1 MPVVNKTIIWAV
13 AVFGWVLACA
23 PVRAQSSVNSV
34 RIYTE
39 PAGLNFTVDGQNF
52 RDTVDLLW
60 PATSKHTVV
69 GYDQVQLGIQYTLGA
84 VFTNLSQLDV
94 NGLPI
99 TADPAL
105 KWVKLVFVPAY
116 ALTLDLPDCPS
127 DVQTCPCGARIEID
141 GTLYDRRTVLYFP
154 PLTPVHARAFPTSGF
169 IFTGW
174 SAVWQLGRTT
184 QYDITFPMLGPLTL
198 TAFAQAATTVHGNVN
213 IVTDPPQLQVLL
225 DRTSYT
231 APVNLQWGLGTVH
244 AVGAEAAQ
252 MVNGKGAYYAFD
264 SWSDGGD
271 LNHAVTVPSQM
282 GLVTLTARFVPAV
295 AVGFGTTPSGLS
307 LNIDG
312 IQVPNFPTYDF
323 YWVPGTVHKIS
334 APATQ
339 TDLQGRKYR
348 FVSWS
353 NGQPAAWDFI
363 TGTTPAADRIRAL
376 YEQTATA
383 VFNTVPP
390 GMSLQVDGVNC
401 DAPCTIEKAAGASV
415 SVSAPSVRKID
426 DRSRLAFQGWTDSAE
441 ANRVIVLSP
450 GSKTYTANYVS
461 QNRLSV
467 AAAPPEGA
475 SFILNPPSADGF
487 YDAGSLVSI
496 AANLAAGFR
505 ITGWSGDLSGTST
518 AMALTLDSPK
528 SAVLLMDRVPA
539 IAPLGVRNAALG
551 ASADSVAAGSL
562 ISIFGANLAPALEI
576 GPPNP
581 LVQTLQSVTVRADDT
596 FLPLVFV
603 SPGQINAQL
612 PAAIAEGTHKIIV
625 RWEGKPETVAQ
636 ILVVRNAPGLF
647 GGNPPD
653 QPVGAFVRAS
663 GQAVT
668 SDKPAH
674 AGDIVSVLGTGLGP
688 YGSQPPDGFLFD
700 ETAGYTLKDGVTI
713 IVNGLTINALYAGR
727 SGAAVGVDA
736 VRFQVPATLPD
747 SPFLPVKI
755 RINGQESNTVLLPIS
770 R

>member
-1 MPVVNKTIIWAV
+1 MPIVNKTIIWAV

-23 PVRAQSSVNSV
+23 PVRAQSSINSV

-39 PAGLNFTVDGQNF
+39 PAGLYFEVDGQNF
-52 RDTVDLLW
+52 LNSVDLPW
-60 PATSKHTVV
+60 PATSKHIVV
-69 GYDQVQLGIQYTLGA
+69 GHDQVQVGTQYTISA
-84 VFTNLSQLDV
+84 VFTNLSALDV
-94 NGLPI
+94 NGKSI

-105 KWVKLVFVPAY
+105 QWVKLVFVQAY
-116 ALTLDLPDCPS
+116 ALTLGLPDCPA
-127 DVQTCPCGARIEID
+127 DAQTCPAGVLIELN
-141 GTLYDRRTVLYFP
+141 GTLYDRRTVLYLP
-154 PLTPVHARAFPTSGF
+154 AGSAVHARAFPASGY

-174 SAVWQLGRTT
+174 SAVWQLGITT
-184 QYDITFPMLGPLTL
+184 QYDITFPMLAPLML
-198 TAFAQAATTVHGNVN
+198 TAFGQAAPNVLGNVN

-225 DRTSYT
+225 DRTNYL
-231 APVNLQWGLGTVH
+231 APQTLQWGLGTVH
-244 AVGAEAAQ
+244 SIGTEAVQ
-252 MVNGKGAYYAFD
+252 LLLGAYYVFD

-271 LNHAVTVPSQM
+271 LNHDVQVPSNM
-282 GLVTLTARFVPAV
+282 TSMTFTAKFVPAV

-312 IQVPNFPTYDF
+312 SQVPNFLTYDF
-323 YWVPGTVHKIS
+323 YWAVGTVHKIS

-339 TDLQGRKYR
+339 TDIQGRKYR

-353 NGQPAAWDFI
+353 NGQPASWTFTA
-363 TGTTPAADRIRAL
+363 GTTPAADRILAL

-383 VFNTVPP
+383 VFNAVPP

-401 DAPCTIEKAAGASV
+401 DTPCTIEKAAGTSV
-415 SVSAPSVRKID
+415 RVSAPSVRKID
-426 DRSRLAFQGWTDSAE
+426 DRSRLGFQGWTDSAE

-450 GSKTYTANYVS
+450 GSKTYTANYIL
-461 QNRLSV
+461 QNLLSV

-475 SFILNPPSADGF
+475 SFVLNPPSADGF
-487 YDAGSLVSI
+487 YNAGSLVSI
-496 AANLAAGFR
+496 AANLAPGFR

-518 AMALTLDSPK
+518 AVALTLDAPK
-528 SAVLLMDRVPA
+528 SAVLLLDRVPA

-551 ASADSVAAGSL
+551 ASAESVAPGSL

-581 LVQTLQSVTVRADDT
+581 LAQTLQGVTVRADDT

-612 PAAIAEGTHKIIV
+612 PATLAAGTHQIIV
-625 RWEGKPETVAQ
+625 RWEGKPETAAQ
-636 ILVVRNAPGLF
+636 VLVVRNAPGLF

-668 SDKPAH
+668 PDEPAH
-674 AGDIVSVLGTGLGP
+674 AGEIVSVLGTGLGP
-688 YGSQPPDGFLFD
+688 YVLQPPDGFLFD
-700 ETAGYTLKDGVTI
+700 ETSGYVLKDTVT
-713 IVNGLTINALYAGR
+713 VVLNDVTLDALYAGR
-727 SGAAVGVDA
+727 SIAGVGVDA

-747 SPFLPVKI
+747 SPSLTLKI
-755 RINGQESNTVLLPIS
+755 RVNGQESNTVLLPVA